1 MKQESEMIDEI
12 RQLESAARLLEPDS
26 AQREHLLKQVV
37 AYSQEYLEGI
47 GDAPA
52 NYAFADGRGLYDSPI
67 AEEGIAIEE
76 ALTLLQ
82 ENVDTSGIT
91 TTSGRCM
98 GYIPGG
104 GLFPSALGDYL
115 AAVANR
121 YSGLYYASPGAARME
136 NMLLSWMANMAGYSN
151 KAAGNLTSGGSI
163 ANLLAIVTARDTFA
177 VSGSKLA
184 RSVIYLTE
192 HTHHSVDKAIHVA
205 GLNDCVKR
213 KVPVDAFYRMDANAL
228 SEAIAA
234 DRKAGLTP
242 WLIVASAG
250 TTNTGSVDPLP
261 VVADIAETNGLWFHV
276 DGAYG
281 AFFALCPEGKAA
293 LAGMNRADSLVMDP
307 HKTLFLPYGT
317 GALLVKDGSK
327 LYASQKQDAAY
338 MQDSVAAELSPSDL
352 SPELT
357 KHFRGLRVW
366 LPLKLFG
373 VGPFRA
379 ALSEKIQLARYF
391 HEKMQ
396 LVDGFE
402 VGPYPDL
409 SVVTYRYLPQRG
421 KTDVFNER
429 LTKRIQQDGRI
440 FISSTRIGGKFVLR
454 MAISSFRT
462 HLSDIDEALD
472 VLKWTAK
479 RLATE

>member
-1 MKQESEMIDEI
+1 MIDEI
-12 RQLESAARLLEPDS
+12 KQLESAARLLEPDLD
-26 AQREHLLKQVV
+26 QREHLLKQVV

-52 NYAFADGRGLYDSPI
+52 NYAFADGRGLHDSPI
-67 AEEGIAIEE
+67 AEEGIEIET
-76 ALTLLQ
+76 ALALLQ
-82 ENVDTSGIT
+82 ENVDRSGIT
-91 TTSGRCM
+91 TTSSRCM

-121 YSGLYYASPGAARME
+121 YSGLYFASPGAARME
-136 NMLLSWMANMAGYSN
+136 NMLLSWMAGMAGYSN

-163 ANLLAIVTARDTFA
+163 ANLLAVVTARDTA
-177 VSGSKLA
+177 GIAGDKLA
-184 RSVIYLTE
+184 SSVIYLTG

-205 GLNDCVKR
+205 GLGGCVKR
-213 KVPVDAFYRMDANAL
+213 KVPVDERYRMDADAL
-228 SEAIAA
+228 DRAIEA
-234 DRKAGLTP
+234 DRAAGLNP
-242 WLIVASAG
+242 WLVVASAG

-261 VVADIAETNGLWFHV
+261 AIGEIAEANGLWFHL

-281 AFFALCPEGKAA
+281 AFFALCPEGKEV
-293 LAGMNRADSLVMDP
+293 LTGTDRADSLVMDP

-327 LYASQKQDAAY
+327 LYASQKRDAAY
-338 MQDSVAAELSPSDL
+338 MQDIPDDIEEMSPSDL

-373 VGPFRA
+373 LAPFRA

-391 HEKMQ
+391 HKHIQ

-421 KTDVFNER
+421 NVDLFNER
-429 LTKRIQQDGRI
+429 LTKRIQRDGRI
-440 FISSTRIGGKFVLR
+440 FISSTRIGGKFILR

-472 VLKWTAK
+472 VLRWTAEQ
-479 RLATE
+479 LAEE

>member
-1 MKQESEMIDEI
+1 MIDEI
-12 RQLESAARLLEPDS
+12 KQLESVARLLEPDLG
-26 AQREHLLKQVV
+26 QREYLLQQVA

-47 GDAPA
+47 SDSPA

-67 AEEGIAIEE
+67 SEEGIAIEE

-192 HTHHSVDKAIHVA
+192 HTHHSVDKAVHMA

-261 VVADIAETNGLWFHV
+261 AVADIADTNGLWFHV

-338 MQDSVAAELSPSDL
+338 MQDSIAAELSPSDL

-373 VGPFRA
+373 VAPFRA

-391 HEKMQ
+391 YENLK
-396 LVDGFE
+396 LVDSFE

-409 SVVTYRYLPQRG
+409 SVVTYRYIPRRG
-421 KTDVFNER
+421 NVDLFNEQ

-440 FISSTRIGGKFVLR
+440 FISSTRIDGKFVLR

-462 HLSDIDEALD
+462 HLSDIDEALH

-479 RLATE
+479 QLVEER

>member
-1 MKQESEMIDEI
+1 MIDVDKI
-12 RQLESAARLLEPDS
+12 RQLEETSRLLDPDFE
-26 AQREHLLKQVV
+26 QRDQLLKQVT
-37 AYSQEYLEGI
+37 AHSQAYLEGVSSSAAYY
-47 GDAPA
+47 GCT
-52 NYAFADGRGLYDSPI
+52 DGRGLYDSPI
-67 AEEGIAIEE
+67 SEEGIGIEE
-76 ALTLLQ
+76 ALHLLS
-82 ENVDTSGIT
+82 ENVDNSGIT

-136 NMLLSWMANMAGYSN
+136 NMVLSWMAGVVGYPET
-151 KAAGNLTSGGSI
+151 ALGNLTAGGSI
-163 ANLLAIVTARDTFA
+163 ANLLAIVTARDTFGI
-177 VSGSKLA
+177 SGEKLA
-184 RSVIYLTE
+184 RSVISLTE
-192 HTHHSVDKAIHVA
+192 HTHHSNDKAIHVA
-205 GLNDCVKR
+205 GLNACIRR
-213 KVPVDAFYRMDANAL
+213 KVPVDARHRIDAGAL
-228 SEAIAA
+228 SEAIAT
-234 DRKAGLTP
+234 DRKAGLNP
-242 WLIVASAG
+242 WLIVATAG

-261 VVADIAETNGLWFHV
+261 AVADIAEANGLWFHV

-293 LAGMNRADSLVMDP
+293 LVGMNRADSLVMDP

-338 MQDSVAAELSPSDL
+338 MQDSIVEELSPCDL

-373 VGPFRA
+373 VAPFRA
-379 ALSEKIQLARYF
+379 ALSEKIQLACYF
-391 HEKMQ
+391 HEKIQ
-396 LVDGFE
+396 LLDGFE

-409 SVVTYRYLPQRG
+409 SVVTYHYLPKRG
-421 KTDVFNER
+421 DANTFNEL
-429 LTKRIQQDGRI
+429 LTKRIEEDGRI
-440 FISSTRIGGKFVLR
+440 FISSTRIGGKFILR

-462 HLSDIDEALD
+462 HLDDIDEALD
-472 VLKWTAK
+472 VLKWTAEQ
-479 RLATE
+479 LISEQ